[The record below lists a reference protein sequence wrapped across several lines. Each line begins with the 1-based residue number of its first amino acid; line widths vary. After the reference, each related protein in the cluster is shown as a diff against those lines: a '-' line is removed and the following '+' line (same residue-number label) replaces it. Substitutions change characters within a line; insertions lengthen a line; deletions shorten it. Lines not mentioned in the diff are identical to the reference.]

1 MPDLSRHRM
10 GRERGR
16 PLLRLLLMMQLK
28 LGRVSVG
35 ILMSLILLLLLMLL
49 LRLMVVVV
57 VVTPLLWRGR
67 LLRRARILHV
77 VKVGVVL
84 ALQHQE
90 LLPVLLG
97 VDSMVS
103 RYLQL
108 FRHKLQIADPFGLW
122 IGYT

>member
-16 PLLRLLLMMQLK
+16 PLLLMMQLK

-35 ILMSLILLLLLMLL
+35 VLMRLILLLLLLMLL
-49 LRLMVVVV
+49 LWLMVV

-67 LLRRARILHV
+67 LLWRARILHV

>member
-16 PLLRLLLMMQLK
+16 PLLRRLLLMMQLK

-35 ILMSLILLLLLMLL
+35 VLMRLILLLLLLLMLL
-49 LRLMVVVV
+49 LRLMVVV

-103 RYLQL
+103 
-108 FRHKLQIADPFGLW
+108 
-122 IGYT
+122 

>member
-16 PLLRLLLMMQLK
+16 PLLRRLLLMMQLK

-35 ILMSLILLLLLMLL
+35 VLMRLILLLLLLLMLL
-49 LRLMVVVV
+49 LWLMVV

-103 RYLQL
+103 R
-108 FRHKLQIADPFGLW
+108 
-122 IGYT
+122 

>member
-16 PLLRLLLMMQLK
+16 PLLLVMQLK

-35 ILMSLILLLLLMLL
+35 VLMRLILLLLLLLMLL
-49 LRLMVVVV
+49 LWLMVV

-90 LLPVLLG
+90 LLSVLLG

-103 RYLQL
+103 
-108 FRHKLQIADPFGLW
+108 
-122 IGYT
+122 

>member
-35 ILMSLILLLLLMLL
+35 VLMRLILLLLLLLMLL
-49 LRLMVVVV
+49 LRLMVVV

-103 RYLQL
+103 
-108 FRHKLQIADPFGLW
+108 
-122 IGYT
+122 